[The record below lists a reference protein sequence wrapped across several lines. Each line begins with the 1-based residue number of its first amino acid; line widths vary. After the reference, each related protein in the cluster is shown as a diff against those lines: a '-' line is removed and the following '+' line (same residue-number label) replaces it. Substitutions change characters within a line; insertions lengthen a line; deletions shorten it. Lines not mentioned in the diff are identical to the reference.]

1 MMITGTTRVAA
12 VIGSPVR
19 HSLSPAL
26 HNAAFTHRGVDA
38 VYAAFEV
45 MPGNAGAALDAMD
58 SLGLL
63 GLSVTM
69 PHKDDVWAELTRRGR
84 VDAHAAA
91 LRTVNTVARDADG
104 SLVGYSTD
112 GPGFVA
118 SMRMDARW
126 DPTGLR
132 CAVLG
137 AGGAARAIAVALVE
151 AGATEVAVIARRTA
165 AAQAV
170 VDLLGVVGRVA
181 DLGDLAQ
188 MNVIVNATP
197 VGMGDRAGDIPLD
210 PSQLHAGQ
218 LVADAVYHP
227 LDTALLQAARAA
239 GAATLDGL
247 GMLVH
252 QASLQQFHWTGEVG
266 DPGVMRAAAQA
277 ELARRSTTS
286 GH

>member
-1 MMITGTTRVAA
+1 MITGATRLAA

-26 HNAAFTHRGVDA
+26 HNAAFAHRGVDA

-45 MPGNAGAALDAMD
+45 APGRGGAALDAMD
-58 SLGLL
+58 TLGLL

-118 SMRMDARW
+118 SMRVDAGW
-126 DPTGLR
+126 DPAGLR

-137 AGGAARAIAVALVE
+137 AGGAARAIAVALAE
-151 AGATEVAVIARRTA
+151 AGATEVAVMARRA
-165 AAQAV
+165 AAADAV
-170 VDLLGVVGRVA
+170 VELLGAVGRVA
-181 DLGDLAQ
+181 PTSDLAT
-188 MNVIVNATP
+188 MDVIVNATP

-210 PSQLHAGQ
+210 PSQLHPGQ
-218 LVADAVYHP
+218 LVVDAVYHP
-227 LDTALLQAARAA
+227 LDTALLQAARSA

-252 QASLQQFHWTGEVG
+252 QASLQQLHWTGLAG

-277 ELARRSTTS
+277 ELARRSATS

>member
-1 MMITGTTRVAA
+1 MITGTTRLAA

-26 HNAAFTHRGVDA
+26 HNAAFAHRGVDA

-45 MPGNAGAALDAMD
+45 APGRAGAALDAMD
-58 SLGLL
+58 TLGLL

-118 SMRMDARW
+118 SMRVDAGW
-126 DPTGLR
+126 DPAGLR

-137 AGGAARAIAVALVE
+137 AGGTARAIAVALAE
-151 AGATEVAVIARRTA
+151 AGATEVAVMARRA
-165 AAQAV
+165 AAADAV
-170 VDLLGVVGRVA
+170 VELLGAVGRVA
-181 DLGDLAQ
+181 PTSDLAT
-188 MNVIVNATP
+188 MDVIVNATP

-210 PSQLHAGQ
+210 PSQLHPGQ
-218 LVADAVYHP
+218 LVVDAVYHP
-227 LDTALLQAARAA
+227 LDTALLQAARSA

-252 QASLQQFHWTGEVG
+252 QASLQQLHWTGLAG

-277 ELARRSTTS
+277 ELARRSATS